1 METESQILDLVTC
14 SDEPDYVEKV
24 KPVEIDDVD
33 GLIMVRAES
42 VDTNYSDYED
52 HFGIT
57 IDWLKEEAI
66 LERKRKVT
74 MLVIMLA
81 FLVTTAVMVMSVAHV
96 ERNKLMKFSCPEN
109 NTACIQLLCQW
120 EARGEDDGQDCD
132 EVVGDQDHDHDA
144 SYQELNGTEEADP
157 QQKEQ

>member
-120 EARGEDDGQDCD
+120 EARGEDDGQDCED
-132 EVVGDQDHDHDA
+132 VFGDHDLDYDS
-144 SYQELNGTEEADP
+144 SYQEN
-157 QQKEQ
+157 